1 MSKSFLYKMS
11 TLIISVFV
19 LYGTNPSYDQHE
31 TKVATTCLSN
41 QTGKNVTMCPLGYG
55 KKKISN
61 FDRASFSVF
70 DAGLISY
77 SYYENKLASVGFL
90 GNVFLRS
97 KPKEDKITI

>member
-1 MSKSFLYKMS
+1 MSKSFLYKIS
-11 TLIISVFV
+11 ALIISGIV

-41 QTGKNVTMCPLGYG
+41 QTGKNVAVCPLGYG
-55 KKKISN
+55 KKESSN
-61 FDRASFSVF
+61 FNREAFSVF

-90 GNVFLRS
+90 GNVFLS
-97 KPKEDKITI
+97 KRPKEV

>member
-11 TLIISVFV
+11 ALIISGFI

-41 QTGKNVTMCPLGYG
+41 QTSKNVAVCPLGYG
-55 KKKISN
+55 KKKVSN

-90 GNVFLRS
+90 GNVFLRN
-97 KPKEDKITI
+97 KAKEV

>member
-11 TLIISVFV
+11 ALIISVFI

-41 QTGKNVTMCPLGYG
+41 QTGKNVAMCPLGYG
-55 KKKISN
+55 KKKTSN

-77 SYYENKLASVGFL
+77 SYLC
-90 GNVFLRS
+90 
-97 KPKEDKITI
+97 T

>member
-1 MSKSFLYKMS
+1 MSKSLFYKIS
-11 TLIISVFV
+11 ALIISGFV

-41 QTGKNVTMCPLGYG
+41 QTGKNVAMCPLGYG

-90 GNVFLRS
+90 GNIFLTNNS
-97 KPKEDKITI
+97 KEV